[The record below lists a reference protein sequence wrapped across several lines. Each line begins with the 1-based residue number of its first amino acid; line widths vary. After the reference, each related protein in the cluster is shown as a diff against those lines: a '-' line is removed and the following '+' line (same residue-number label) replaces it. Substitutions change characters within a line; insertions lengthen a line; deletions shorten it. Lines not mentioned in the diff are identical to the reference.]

1 MAFWVMLIYS
11 KKQKFS
17 RIKKKKIKNHNIGEA
32 KVVLQ
37 FKVCKTQTLFLYSY
51 LLIITLFSISTT
63 VNLLLSHTVSDLSPL
78 FRHNKI

>member
-11 KKQKFS
+11 KKQKSS
-17 RIKKKKIKNHNIGEA
+17 RIKKKIKNHNIGEA